1 MANKKITDLTE
12 ATSFSGDTDLIPIVT
27 NVGTTPLNQK
37 MTKANLQNAIGG
49 KDNLTTANISGATNL
64 DWNFTVHKLTATA
77 AVTFS
82 DINLPTHPKTITIYL
97 TGEFAITAVTAWDLD
112 LTDYDGSVWNRITI
126 DYVESGF
133 YSADLKVLS

>member
-1 MANKKITDLTE
+1 MGKKYISDEFVTE
-12 ATSFSGDTDLIPIVT
+12 AGWSS
-27 NVGTTPLNQK
+27 N
-37 MTKANLQNAIGG
+37 NAALV
-49 KDNLTTANISGATNL
+49 DNLTTANISGATNL
-64 DWNFTVHKLTATA
+64 DWDFTVHKLTATA

>member
-1 MANKKITDLTE
+1 MGKKYISDEFVTE
-12 ATSFSGDTDLIPIVT
+12 AGWSSS
-27 NVGTTPLNQK
+27 
-37 MTKANLQNAIGG
+37 NAALV
-49 KDNLTTANISGATNL
+49 DSLTTSNISGATNL
-64 DWNFTVHKLTATA
+64 DWDFTVHKLTATA

-82 DINLPTHPKTITIYL
+82 DTNLPTHPKTITIYL

-133 YSADLKVLS
+133 YSSDLKVLS